1 MSTITPAAAPL
12 EFYARALP
20 ADLDVNEIE
29 GTAEGLLVPYGRETP
44 IVEAHPGGLIRYT
57 ESFAAGSCQRAVR
70 GGPGR
75 LPLTYGHSN
84 DFGNRLGF
92 AAELRESAQGL
103 VGKFRFDP
111 SRRQEAYDAVTTT
124 HGGLSVSFRSILP
137 AGGQERDGQHVVR
150 RSVHLIHVAAVPN
163 PAYADAGFTV
173 VRNQHDDLDDEPT
186 DVEAAAA
193 AQAAERKA
201 ALERALEMAQAGD
214 RWAHLR

>member
-1 MSTITPAAAPL
+1 MTIDTTAAPV

-20 ADLDVNEIE
+20 ADLDVNERE

-57 ESFAAGSCQRAVR
+57 ESFAPGSCQRAVR

-92 AAELRESAQGL
+92 ATELREAEAGL
-103 VGKFRFDP
+103 VGKFKFDP
-111 SRRQEAYDAVTTT
+111 SRRDEAYDAVTTT

-137 AGGQERDGQHVVR
+137 AGGLERDGEHVVR

-173 VRNQHDDLDDEPT
+173 VRNQHDDADDEPT
-186 DVEAAAA
+186 DAERAAELE
-193 AQAAERKA
+193 AAERKA
-201 ALERALEMAQAGD
+201 VLDRALAAVAAGD